1 MVREC
6 TKCVGLE
13 CIVFAYKTQ
22 LTQNFTNSLSHFWTS
37 VICDLKKLHVQ
48 YHAFDSSDSEDLIY
62 SRKLITGPFYYA
74 SLFQQYGLSEKVL
87 NN

>member
-13 CIVFAYKTQ
+13 CIVFAHKTQ
-22 LTQNFTNSLSHFWTS
+22 LTPNFTNSLSHFWAS

-62 SRKLITGPFYYA
+62 SQKLINRT
-74 SLFQQYGLSEKVL
+74 LFTMLVSFNSMACLKKF
-87 NN
+87 